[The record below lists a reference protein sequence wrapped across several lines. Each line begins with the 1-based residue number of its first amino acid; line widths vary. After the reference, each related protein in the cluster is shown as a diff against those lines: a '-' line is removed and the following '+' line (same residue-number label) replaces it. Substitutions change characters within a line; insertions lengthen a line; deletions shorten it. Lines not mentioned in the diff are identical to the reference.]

1 MVFPSIDQM
10 AETEPAKGTAD
21 VIDAEV
27 APPEKVKGVIPPMP
41 YDKVRLAAMAKFFT
55 LRKKAPGQYT
65 FNAEGNLEVKEG
77 VAKSKS
83 KMPPGVIQLARFV
96 PLEPSEREAIEEAR
110 MAALAELDQ
119 LYEEE
124 NGTLQQAWEEY
135 RSTGAMRAV
144 LASNQRMTELDAR
157 RCAIRA
163 AVRDVMYIEN
173 PPVKQII
180 LSDRYE
186 ERKMFGNKDYFD
198 QEIAR
203 LSLYTFRPEVDQGK
217 YVMDEGDQPRRVDE
231 NAEPAEA
238 AETVNNIITTQRL
251 KDGRAARVFYDM
263 DSPANGFL
271 SPMWAVDFTM
281 NAGTAMRFS
290 SAIQAYEYERAKEL
304 GNAPLAESL
313 LKTRS
318 PRTIRL
324 LTRKVEGHPA
334 DVRGLWMKIYTAIY
348 EQHPNLKARLL
359 ATGSDT
365 LVFADIRQGPSGIG
379 LADKDPAALDP
390 AKWKGENIVGVA
402 QETIRTQMR
411 EGTENEAAS
420 AAVPAV
426 AGTITEEQQKG
437 GKIAAIIHARRMA
450 RGH

>member
-10 AETEPAKGTAD
+10 AETEERKIGAPLDDMEAPP
-21 VIDAEV
+21 VEV
-27 APPEKVKGVIPPMP
+27 AKGVIPPMP
-41 YDKVRLAAMAKFFT
+41 YDKVRLAAIAKFFT
-55 LRKKAPGQYT
+55 LRKKLPSQYI
-65 FNAEGNLEVKEG
+65 FNADGNLEVKEG
-77 VAKSKS
+77 VGKAKS
-83 KMPPGVIQLARFV
+83 KMPPGVIQLAHFV
-96 PLEPSEREAIEEAR
+96 PLEASEREAIEEAR
-110 MAALAELDQ
+110 RAALAELDQ
-119 LYEEE
+119 AYEEE
-124 NGTLQQAWEEY
+124 NAALEQAWEDY

-144 LASNQRMTELDAR
+144 LSSNQRMTELDAR

-173 PPVKQII
+173 PVVKQII

-186 ERKMFGNKDYFD
+186 ERKMFGNGDLFD
-198 QEIAR
+198 KEIAR

-217 YVMDEGDQPRRVDE
+217 YLMDEGDRPEVKEAEVVDE
-231 NAEPAEA
+231 
-238 AETVNNIITTQRL
+238 ILTTQRL
-251 KDGRAARVFYDM
+251 KDGRAARVFYDV
-263 DSPANGFL
+263 DSDANGFL
-271 SPMWAVDFTM
+271 SPMWIVDFTM
-281 NAGTAMRFS
+281 NVGKDMRFS

-334 DVRGLWMKIYTAIY
+334 DVRTLWMKIYTAIY

-402 QETIRTQMR
+402 QETLRTRMR
-411 EGTENEAAS
+411 EGGDETAAS
-420 AAVPAV
+420 APAV
-426 AGTITEEQQKG
+426 GGSITEDEQKK
-437 GKIAAIIHARRMA
+437 GKIAAIIHARRAA
-450 RGH
+450 RGR

>member
-1 MVFPSIDQM
+1 M
-10 AETEPAKGTAD
+10 AETEERKIGAPVEEAK
-21 VIDAEV
+21 AE
-27 APPEKVKGVIPPMP
+27 VKGVIPPMP
-41 YDKVRLAAMAKFFT
+41 YDKVRLAAMEKFFS
-55 LRKKAPGQYT
+55 LRKKAPGQYI
-65 FNAEGNLEVKEG
+65 FNADGDLEVKEG
-77 VAKSKS
+77 VAKTKS

-96 PLEPSEREAIEEAR
+96 PLEPSERKAIEEAR
-110 MAALAELDQ
+110 MTALAELDQ

-124 NGTLQQAWEEY
+124 NGVLEQAWEEY

-157 RCAIRA
+157 RCAVRA
-163 AVRDVMYIEN
+163 AVRDVMYIDN
-173 PPVKQII
+173 PTVKQII

-186 ERKMFGNKDYFD
+186 ERKMFGNDDLFD
-198 QEIAR
+198 KEVAR

-217 YVMDEGDQPRRVDE
+217 YVMDEGEKPEAKEVEEGEGADE
-231 NAEPAEA
+231 
-238 AETVNNIITTQRL
+238 ILTTQRL
-251 KDGRAARVFYDM
+251 KDGRAARVFYDS

-271 SPMWAVDFTM
+271 SPMWVVDFTM
-281 NAGTAMRFS
+281 NVGTDMRFS

-334 DVRGLWMKIYTAIY
+334 DVRTLWMKIYTAIY

-365 LVFADIRQGPSGIG
+365 LVFADTRQGPSGIG
-379 LADKDPAALDP
+379 LGDKDPAALDP

-402 QETIRTQMR
+402 QETLRTRMR
-411 EGTENEAAS
+411 EGGEDEAAG
-420 AAVPAV
+420 AEAV
-426 AGTITEEQQKG
+426 AVGGSITEDEQKKG
-437 GKIAAIIHARRMA
+437 KVAAIIHARRMA
-450 RGH
+450 KRPF

>member
-1 MVFPSIDQM
+1 M
-10 AETEPAKGTAD
+10 AETEERKIGAPLDDMEAPP
-21 VIDAEV
+21 VEV
-27 APPEKVKGVIPPMP
+27 AKGVIPPMP
-41 YDKVRLAAMAKFFT
+41 YDKVRLAAIAKFFT
-55 LRKKAPGQYT
+55 LRKKLPSQYI
-65 FNAEGNLEVKEG
+65 FNADGNLEVKEG
-77 VAKSKS
+77 VGKAKS
-83 KMPPGVIQLARFV
+83 KMPPGVIQLAHFV
-96 PLEPSEREAIEEAR
+96 PLEASEREAIEEAR
-110 MAALAELDQ
+110 RAALAELDQ
-119 LYEEE
+119 AYEEE
-124 NGTLQQAWEEY
+124 NAALEQAWEDY

-144 LASNQRMTELDAR
+144 LSSNQRMTELDAR

-173 PPVKQII
+173 PVVKQII

-186 ERKMFGNKDYFD
+186 ERKMFGNGDLFD
-198 QEIAR
+198 KEIAR

-217 YVMDEGDQPRRVDE
+217 YLMDEGDRPEVKEAEVVDE
-231 NAEPAEA
+231 
-238 AETVNNIITTQRL
+238 ILTTQRL
-251 KDGRAARVFYDM
+251 KDGRAARVFYDV
-263 DSPANGFL
+263 DSDANGFL
-271 SPMWAVDFTM
+271 SPMWIVDFTM
-281 NAGTAMRFS
+281 NVGKDMRFS

-334 DVRGLWMKIYTAIY
+334 DVRTLWMKIYTAIY

-402 QETIRTQMR
+402 QETLRTRMR
-411 EGTENEAAS
+411 EGGDETAAS
-420 AAVPAV
+420 APAV
-426 AGTITEEQQKG
+426 GGSITEDEQKK
-437 GKIAAIIHARRMA
+437 GKIAAIIHARRAA
-450 RGH
+450 RGR

>member
-1 MVFPSIDQM
+1 M
-10 AETEPAKGTAD
+10 AETEERKIGAPLDDMEAPP
-21 VIDAEV
+21 VEV
-27 APPEKVKGVIPPMP
+27 AKGVIPPMP
-41 YDKVRLAAMAKFFT
+41 YDKVRLAAIAKFFT
-55 LRKKAPGQYT
+55 LRKKLPSQYI
-65 FNAEGNLEVKEG
+65 FNADGNLEVKEAVG
-77 VAKSKS
+77 KAKS
-83 KMPPGVIQLARFV
+83 KMPPGVIQLAHFV
-96 PLEPSEREAIEEAR
+96 PLEASEREAIEEAR
-110 MAALAELDQ
+110 RAALAELDQ
-119 LYEEE
+119 AYEEE
-124 NGTLQQAWEEY
+124 NAALEQAWEDY

-144 LASNQRMTELDAR
+144 LSSNQRMTELDAR

-173 PPVKQII
+173 PVVKQII

-186 ERKMFGNKDYFD
+186 ERKMFGNGDLFD
-198 QEIAR
+198 KEIAR

-217 YVMDEGDQPRRVDE
+217 YLMDEGDRPEVKEAEVVDE
-231 NAEPAEA
+231 
-238 AETVNNIITTQRL
+238 ILTTQRL
-251 KDGRAARVFYDM
+251 KDGRAARVFYDV
-263 DSPANGFL
+263 DSDANGFL
-271 SPMWAVDFTM
+271 SPMWIVDFTM
-281 NAGTAMRFS
+281 NVGKDMRFS

-334 DVRGLWMKIYTAIY
+334 DVRTLWMKIYTAIY

-402 QETIRTQMR
+402 QETLRTRMR
-411 EGTENEAAS
+411 EGGDETAAS
-420 AAVPAV
+420 APAV
-426 AGTITEEQQKG
+426 GGSITEDEQKK
-437 GKIAAIIHARRMA
+437 GKIAAIIHARRAA
-450 RGH
+450 RGR

>member
-1 MVFPSIDQM
+1 M
-10 AETEPAKGTAD
+10 AETEAAEGTAAAINAK
-21 VIDAEV
+21 VINAKSEGEVEANPAE
-27 APPEKVKGVIPPMP
+27 PPKGVIPPMP
-41 YDKVRLAAMAKFFT
+41 YDKVRLAAMAKFFS

-65 FNAEGNLEVKEG
+65 FNADGNLEVKEG
-77 VAKSKS
+77 VAKTKS

-96 PLEPSEREAIEEAR
+96 PLEPSERQAIEEAR
-110 MAALAELDQ
+110 MTALAELDQ

-124 NGTLQQAWEEY
+124 NGVLEQAWEEY
-135 RSTGAMRAV
+135 RSTGGMRAV

-157 RCAIRA
+157 RCAIRS
-163 AVRDVMYIEN
+163 AVRDVMSIDN
-173 PPVKQII
+173 PAVKQII

-186 ERKMFGNKDYFD
+186 ERKMFGNKDPFD
-198 QEIAR
+198 QEVAR
-203 LSLYTFRPEVDQGK
+203 LSLYTFQAEVDQGK
-217 YVMDEGDQPRRVDE
+217 YVMDEGEKPE
-231 NAEPAEA
+231 AKEAEGEA
-238 AETVNNIITTQRL
+238 ADEILTTQRL
-251 KDGRAARVFYDM
+251 KDGRAARVFYDS
-263 DSPANGFL
+263 DSLANGFL
-271 SPMWAVDFTM
+271 SPMLVVDFTM
-281 NAGTAMRFS
+281 NVGKDMRFS

-334 DVRGLWMKIYTAIY
+334 DVRALWMKIYTAIY

-365 LVFADIRQGPSGIG
+365 LVFADTRQGPSGIG
-379 LADKDPAALDP
+379 LGDKDPAALDP

-402 QETIRTQMR
+402 QETLRTRMR
-411 EGTENEAAS
+411 EGGEDEAAG
-420 AAVPAV
+420 AEAV
-426 AGTITEEQQKG
+426 AVGGSITEDQQKK
-437 GKIAAIIHARRMA
+437 GKVAAIIHARRMA

>member
-1 MVFPSIDQM
+1 M
-10 AETEPAKGTAD
+10 AETEERKIGAPVAAE
-21 VIDAEV
+21 VPAEV
-27 APPEKVKGVIPPMP
+27 APIEVPKGVIPPMP

-55 LRKKAPGQYT
+55 LRKKSPGQYR
-65 FNAEGNLEVKEG
+65 FNAEGNLEVSEAVGKI
-77 VAKSKS
+77 KS
-83 KMPPGVIQLARFV
+83 KMPPGVIQLARFL

-110 MAALAELDQ
+110 MAALTEMDAK
-119 LYEEE
+119 YEEE
-124 NGTLQQAWEEY
+124 NAILQQAWEEY
-135 RSTGAMRAV
+135 RTTGAMRAV

-157 RCAIRA
+157 RSSIRA
-163 AVRDVMYIEN
+163 AVRNVVSIDN
-173 PPVKQII
+173 PTVKDII

-186 ERKMFGNKDYFD
+186 ERKMFGNKDPFD
-198 QEIAR
+198 KEIAR
-203 LSLYTFRPEVDQGK
+203 LCLYTFAPEVDQGK
-217 YVMDEGDQPRRVDE
+217 YVMDDAVEIKPKSEDTVVDDIL
-231 NAEPAEA
+231 A
-238 AETVNNIITTQRL
+238 TQRL
-251 KDGRAARVFYDM
+251 KDGRAARIFYDM
-263 DSPANGFL
+263 DSDANGFL
-271 SPMWAVDFTM
+271 SPMWVVDFTM
-281 NAGTAMRFS
+281 NVGTDMRFS

-324 LTRKVEGHPA
+324 LTRKVQGNPA

-359 ATGSDT
+359 DTGSDT

-402 QETIRTQMR
+402 QETIRTRMR
-411 EGTENEAAS
+411 EGTEDEAA
-420 AAVPAV
+420 AAVVPAV
-426 AGTITEEQQKG
+426 GGSMTEEDQKK
-437 GKIAAIIHARRMA
+437 GKVAAIIHARRMA

>member
-10 AETEPAKGTAD
+10 AETEERKIGAPLDDMEEPPVEVAKG
-21 VIDAEV
+21 I
-27 APPEKVKGVIPPMP
+27 IPPMP

-55 LRKKAPGQYT
+55 LRKKLPGQYI
-65 FNAEGNLEVKEG
+65 FNADGNLEVKEG
-77 VAKSKS
+77 VGKAKS
-83 KMPPGVIQLARFV
+83 KMPPGVIQLAHFV

-110 MAALAELDQ
+110 RAALAELDQ
-119 LYEEE
+119 AYEEE
-124 NGTLQQAWEEY
+124 NGALEQAWEEY

-144 LASNQRMTELDAR
+144 LSSNQRMTELDAR
-157 RCAIRA
+157 RCAIRT

-173 PPVKQII
+173 PAVKQII

-186 ERKMFGNKDYFD
+186 ERKMFGNKDPFD
-198 QEIAR
+198 KEIAR

-217 YVMDEGDQPRRVDE
+217 YLMDEGDRPETKTEAEAVDE
-231 NAEPAEA
+231 IL
-238 AETVNNIITTQRL
+238 NIQRL
-251 KDGRAARVFYDM
+251 KDGRAARVFYDV
-263 DSPANGFL
+263 DSDANGFL
-271 SPMWAVDFTM
+271 SPMWVVDFTM
-281 NAGTAMRFS
+281 NVGKDMRFS

-304 GNAPLAESL
+304 GNVPLAESL

-324 LTRKVEGHPA
+324 LTRKMEGHPA
-334 DVRGLWMKIYTAIY
+334 DVRTLWMKIYTAIY

-402 QETIRTQMR
+402 QETLRTRMR
-411 EGTENEAAS
+411 EGTEDEAAGAS
-420 AAVPAV
+420 APTV
-426 AGTITEEQQKG
+426 GGSITEDEQKK

-450 RGH
+450 RGR